1 MNKPMSEV
9 DSVIQEIN
17 ADPEVSGKFWFRSLH
32 VQPKDNNFV
41 VRDSDT
47 ETLVFVT
54 ALDIANDEFIDKN
67 AANDIIE

>member
-17 ADPEVSGKFWFRSLH
+17 DDPAVSGKFWFRSLH

-41 VRDSDT
+41 VRDSDG

-54 ALDIANDEFIDKN
+54 AFDTEHDEFLDKDS
-67 AANDIIE
+67 ANDIIE